1 MIVMISEASR
11 CQLGGNA
18 LSFLFCYDF
27 CVCQLVILRR
37 QSELSSVTSG
47 LMLWAIYVLCVVST
61 GSESENLLSICLYE
75 PVGSYLLCYA
85 VEMFGYPHEFLYG

>member
-18 LSFLFCYDF
+18 LSFLFFDF
-27 CVCQLVILRR
+27 CVCQLVILCR

-47 LMLWAIYVLCVVST
+47 LMLWAVYVLCVDST
-61 GSESENLLSICLYE
+61 GSESENLLSMCLYE

-85 VEMFGYPHEFLYG
+85 VEMFGYPLEFLYG

>member
-27 CVCQLVILRR
+27 SVCQLVILCL
-37 QSELSSVTSG
+37 QSELSSVTRG
-47 LMLWAIYVLCVVST
+47 LKLWDVYVLCVVST
-61 GSESENLLSICLYE
+61 GSMTELLLPICLYE

-85 VEMFGYPHEFLYG
+85 LEMFGYFLEFLYG